1 MDKSLKMK
9 VGAGIAA
16 LAIVVTGGGYY
27 FFHMKGDGPDAA
39 IKAVTRSIEKHDVKE
54 FHRAVNVDSLLDSG
68 YAGFVDGLTA
78 FDNSMTP
85 DAREAIKNF
94 TEMLRAPLMLSLKSA
109 IDSYVATGDPNLK
122 ENVGVAEIL
131 QRTGLNDIEIRDV
144 KNIQVNDANRNEAF
158 ADVIVF
164 QPELGKEF
172 PIQIVMT
179 HNDDKQWQITRIQN
193 FQEYVSDII
202 EARRLQL
209 DEYLAKAG
217 EINSRHDEAT
227 REAEQKY
234 GAILATGNLGQGK
247 TRNDLK
253 TLMTDV
259 IKKDWETRKQ
269 ELFSLRVPKD
279 AETLHNLYMK
289 ICDLA
294 IDAAQ
299 DYAKWLDDKN
309 AATIKAAEDKI
320 HQAQTLNSEAM
331 AIAKR
336 MTSQGTRDK
345 GHGTKDKG

>member
-9 VGAGIAA
+9 IGAGIAA

-27 FFHMKGDGPDAA
+27 YFHMKSDSPETA
-39 IKAVTRSIEKHDVKE
+39 IKAVSQSVKEHDVKG
-54 FHRAVNVDSLLDSG
+54 FHQAVNVDTLLDSG
-68 YAGFVDGLTA
+68 YAGFVDGLSS

-85 DAREAIKNF
+85 DARDAVKTF

-109 IDSYVATGDPNLK
+109 IDSYIATGDLNLK

-131 QRTGLNDIEIRDV
+131 QRTGLNDIEVRDV
-144 KNIQVNDANRNEAF
+144 KNIELNDANRNEAF

-172 PIQIVMT
+172 PIQIT
-179 HNDDKQWQITRIQN
+179 LTRNDDNKWQVVRVQN
-193 FQEYVSDII
+193 FQEYVSQIV
-202 EARRLQL
+202 EARRLLL
-209 DEYLAKAG
+209 DDYLAKAG
-217 EINSRHDEAT
+217 EINSRHGAII

-234 GAILATGNLGQGK
+234 GAILAVGNLGQDK
-247 TRNDLK
+247 TRSELK
-253 TLMTDV
+253 TLITDV
-259 IKKDWETRKQ
+259 LKKDWEERKQ

-289 ICDLA
+289 ICDIY

-299 DYAKWLDDKN
+299 DYAKWMDDKN
-309 AATIKAAEDKI
+309 AATIKAAESKI
-320 HQAQTLNSEAM
+320 HQAQTLTSEAM

-336 MTSQGTRDK
+336 MTS
-345 GHGTKDKG
+345 